1 MVNPVN
7 KDNLEWINRIVK
19 TVLSLKFQFD
29 DLNIN
34 VSVNFNE
41 NIFVSISDIDNPKN
55 KTVAFL
61 KRQGAET
68 DFFQNIVEGIYTV
81 YYYRDVI
88 EPNVLIKIQTD
99 FFQRV
104 LDLNKKYEGL
114 LIQPKLI
121 NDKFTVNV
129 FRKQNMSKKLVL
141 QLGFPDLSDIEGC
154 MMFIN
159 IKIKKEVLI

>member
-55 KTVAFL
+55 RTVAFL
-61 KRQGAET
+61 KQQGAET

>member
-55 KTVAFL
+55 RTVAFL
-61 KRQGAET
+61 KQ
-68 DFFQNIVEGIYTV
+68 
-81 YYYRDVI
+81 
-88 EPNVLIKIQTD
+88 
-99 FFQRV
+99 
-104 LDLNKKYEGL
+104 
-114 LIQPKLI
+114 
-121 NDKFTVNV
+121 
-129 FRKQNMSKKLVL
+129 
-141 QLGFPDLSDIEGC
+141 
-154 MMFIN
+154 
-159 IKIKKEVLI
+159 

>member
-55 KTVAFL
+55 RTVAFL
-61 KRQGAET
+61 KQQGAET
-68 DFFQNIVEGIYTV
+68 DFFQKIVEGIYTV